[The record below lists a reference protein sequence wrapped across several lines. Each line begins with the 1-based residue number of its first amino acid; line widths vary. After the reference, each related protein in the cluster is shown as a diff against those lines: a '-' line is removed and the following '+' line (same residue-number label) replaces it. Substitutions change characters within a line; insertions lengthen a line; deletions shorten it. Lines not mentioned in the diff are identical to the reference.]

1 MGRSQATF
9 TGTAG
14 VYYVMYHL
22 TRLGIH
28 AAVTHGNAPAV
39 DILAAAANGAETL
52 AIQVKTAVYATRERG
67 RGAEKAPYQ
76 LQFPLGAHS
85 AALASERLIFAF
97 VDLYPFDRSPPPEV
111 LPTPDCYIVPSTTVH
126 GHCKDWI
133 DQVPWVRFHRSIE
146 WMAPYKNKW
155 QPVLEALATNAAPLI
170 PEIDDVEAAPSDG
183 RAEALQVSRRDLN
196 HHSSSR

>member
-14 VYYVMYHL
+14 VYYVMYYL

-28 AAVTHGNAPAV
+28 ASVTHGNAPAV
-39 DILAAAANGAETL
+39 DILAAAEIGSETL
-52 AIQVKTAVYATRERG
+52 AIQVKTAVYATREHG

-97 VDLYPFDRSPPPEV
+97 VDLYPFDPSRPPDV
-111 LPTPDCYIVPSTTVH
+111 QPTPDCYIVPSTVVH
-126 GHCKDWI
+126 DYCKDWI
-133 DQVPWVRFHRSIE
+133 DQVPWVRLHQSIK
-146 WMAPYKNKW
+146 WMAPYKNNW
-155 QPVLEALATNAAPLI
+155 QPVLQALRANATALI
-170 PEIDDVEAAPSDG
+170 
-183 RAEALQVSRRDLN
+183 RN
-196 HHSSSR
+196 